1 MYLRSSCS
9 SIFATTALG
18 LALLAGCGL
27 QKKDKAVPESDPI
40 ADTAPVNPE
49 AGTNL
54 DAEPTSEPFTS
65 SSSSSPAAA
74 AEDCLTRSE
83 KRLLGLKDTQPSR
96 PAERPD
102 LSATFVRNCASCHGK
117 SGEGNSNFPD
127 IRNVS
132 YQNFSFSVRS
142 GRAGIMP
149 AFSEEKY
156 PKDILE
162 LDYFALT
169 GKDIPVP
176 ELKPCPID
184 KSGYNPE
191 IAPAIAYQTEST
203 GPKARGLG
211 FALDPFVL
219 PYVMCKELPVPGE
232 GLQTKRV
239 CANVGISGS
248 TEPGYRFA
256 DFGVCKDIRTQRP
269 YRSIEVKVRN
279 GHSDADADA
288 RLKDPKFATELA
300 WVTDQIRSS
309 GCVCCHDS
317 SVDKRASFWDISKNK
332 VWTDQLDKYAVEIF
346 TGRVDSTALGA
357 YQPDANFGFDRL
369 HTGLPTTDV
378 PRMQAFFKGL
388 ASDLGTTDE
397 EIATMPPLADFLASQ
412 LREEP
417 KQCEK
422 GVGVD
427 AKTGK
432 ITWKAK
438 ILDQFPAGIVP
449 ARFIYVLEEDAQT
462 PLVTPNLDK
471 PIGTL
476 WRLEA
481 PSFLQGFLS
490 NTVRYGEVRKKN
502 AVQTIP
508 DPERFGKPK
517 ALVPGRIYRLVV
529 QLDVAFPLTNCLF
542 TFGETL

>member
-1 MYLRSSCS
+1 V
-9 SIFATTALG
+9 
-18 LALLAGCGL
+18 
-27 QKKDKAVPESDPI
+27 K
-40 ADTAPVNPE
+40 
-49 AGTNL
+49 
-54 DAEPTSEPFTS
+54 
-65 SSSSSPAAA
+65 
-74 AEDCLTRSE
+74 
-83 KRLLGLKDTQPSR
+83 
-96 PAERPD
+96 
-102 LSATFVRNCASCHGK
+102 
-117 SGEGNSNFPD
+117 
-127 IRNVS
+127 
-132 YQNFSFSVRS
+132 VRS
-142 GRAGIMP
+142 GH
-149 AFSEEKY
+149 SE
-156 PKDILE
+156 
-162 LDYFALT
+162 
-169 GKDIPVP
+169 
-176 ELKPCPID
+176 
-184 KSGYNPE
+184 
-191 IAPAIAYQTEST
+191 
-203 GPKARGLG
+203 
-211 FALDPFVL
+211 
-219 PYVMCKELPVPGE
+219 
-232 GLQTKRV
+232 
-239 CANVGISGS
+239 
-248 TEPGYRFA
+248 
-256 DFGVCKDIRTQRP
+256 
-269 YRSIEVKVRN
+269 
-279 GHSDADADA
+279 ADADDV
-288 RLKDPKFATELA
+288 LEDPKFATELA
-300 WVTDQIRSS
+300 WVTEQIRSS
-309 GCVCCHDS
+309 SCVCCHDS

-357 YQPDANFGFDRL
+357 YQPEANFGFDRL

-388 ASDLGTTDE
+388 ATDLGTTDE
-397 EIATMPPLADFLASQ
+397 EIAAMPPLADFLASQ

-422 GVGVD
+422 GVGGD
-427 AKTGK
+427 PKTGK

-490 NTVRYGEVRKKN
+490 NSVRYGEVRKKN

-542 TFGETL
+542 TFGETD